1 MSDLVTITSGD
12 LTARI
17 APLGAEL
24 HSLTDAAG
32 REYMTDADPAFW
44 TGHAPILFPIV
55 GELRD
60 GTYRVDGRE
69 YALPRHGFAR
79 RSPFALIEHRGHIT
93 RFRLTD
99 SEDTRAVYPFAF
111 ALELTYRLSGLR
123 LEIEALVRNPGEAEL
138 PFNLGFHPAF
148 AWPLPDGGDALD
160 HAIVFAREEPG
171 ALRLLDEQGLL
182 AGKRPTPVQGD
193 TLPLTPELFAQ
204 DALVWDAPQSH
215 AVTYRAAPGGP
226 ELQVAFPDT
235 AFLGVW
241 QKPGAHFIC
250 IEPWQGLAD
259 DAGFTG
265 DFRDK
270 AGMVLLPPGHTRS
283 FRVDVTVDPAKDT
296 RS

>member
-60 GTYRVDGRE
+60 GTYRLDGRE
-69 YALPRHGFAR
+69 YALPRHGFGR

-111 ALELTYRLSGLR
+111 ALELTYR
-123 LEIEALVRNPGEAEL
+123 
-138 PFNLGFHPAF
+138 
-148 AWPLPDGGDALD
+148 
-160 HAIVFAREEPG
+160 
-171 ALRLLDEQGLL
+171 
-182 AGKRPTPVQGD
+182 
-193 TLPLTPELFAQ
+193 
-204 DALVWDAPQSH
+204 
-215 AVTYRAAPGGP
+215 
-226 ELQVAFPDT
+226 
-235 AFLGVW
+235 
-241 QKPGAHFIC
+241 
-250 IEPWQGLAD
+250 
-259 DAGFTG
+259 
-265 DFRDK
+265 
-270 AGMVLLPPGHTRS
+270 
-283 FRVDVTVDPAKDT
+283 
-296 RS
+296 